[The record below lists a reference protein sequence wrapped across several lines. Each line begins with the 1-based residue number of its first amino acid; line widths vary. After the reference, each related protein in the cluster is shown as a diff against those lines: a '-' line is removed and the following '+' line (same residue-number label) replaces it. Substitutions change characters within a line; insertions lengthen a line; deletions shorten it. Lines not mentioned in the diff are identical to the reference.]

1 MTLIFVVACVYIL
14 PFLTEGFVPIKFD
27 MGHTRRRSSVRYI
40 SLEPDHVDILAQT
53 LTLFDQEIIQHSSQ
67 ILADTAS
74 AAAETKEN
82 DWWTNYLEIFK
93 NTLVTVH
100 STIDGPLRSVGI
112 TQTWGVS
119 IAIFTACVRSLLI
132 PLSIQQ
138 NKSSEY
144 QKLLKPY
151 MTEIKER
158 YKDNKNAQNRAIGK
172 LFEDANQNPLNGCL
186 LSLAQLPVLLGLY
199 RGIRNLAQDGVLN
212 ERFLWIPSLEGPVR
226 PPDFRDLDWLT
237 TGWTSVDGFPTPQ
250 LGWETTLAFLIMP
263 VVLVLGQSLTMRVLT
278 PPMDDDG
285 MSGDEKEQMEKTQTI
300 LKFLPLTIGYFS
312 LQVPA
317 GLTIYWFTTNIF
329 TLTQSLAIKAYY
341 KANPP
346 EIKLPDYWDQ
356 LDKDFDEM
364 SPEEKRAATKAGI
377 NVAPKFADLVDE
389 ANFHY
394 VVQRKPLH
402 ESSLAWKS
410 LSHKSKYPEIFKEW
424 VGKYESTLSEESS
437 PSSTEEEVVMSNKL
451 YN

>member
-1 MTLIFVVACVYIL
+1 MKFASVVCLCIFAHFTEAFAPAKGISEHRISARNLILDPSYGDLLNQAVN
-14 PFLTEGFVPIKFD
+14 TFD
-27 MGHTRRRSSVRYI
+27 H
-40 SLEPDHVDILAQT
+40 A
-53 LTLFDQEIIQHSSQ
+53 IQHSSQ
-67 ILADTAS
+67 VLADSAS
-74 AAAETKEN
+74 AATETANEKG
-82 DWWTNYLEIFK
+82 WWENYLDIFK
-93 NTLVTVH
+93 NTLLFVH
-100 STIDGPLRSVGI
+100 STIDGPLRKVGI

-119 IAIFTACVRSLLI
+119 IAIFTASVRSLLI

-138 NKSSEY
+138 NKSAEY
-144 QKLLKPY
+144 QKLLRPY
-151 MTEIKER
+151 MKEIKER
-158 YKDNKNAQNRAIGK
+158 YKDNQNAQNRAIGK

-237 TGWTSVDGFPTPQ
+237 TGWKSVDGLPTPQ
-250 LGWETTLAFLIMP
+250 LGWETTLAFLVMP
-263 VVLVLGQSLTMRVLT
+263 VLLVLGQSLTMRVLT
-278 PPMDDDG
+278 PPTDDDG
-285 MSGDEKEQMEKTQTI
+285 MSEEEKEQMEKTQTI

-356 LDKDFDEM
+356 LDKNFDEM
-364 SPEEKRAATKAGI
+364 SADEKRAATKAGI
-377 NVAPKFADLVDE
+377 NVAPKFEDLIDE

-402 ESSLAWKS
+402 ENSLAWQS
-410 LSHKSKYPEIFKEW
+410 VSQTSNPKYPEVFNEW
-424 VGKYESTLSEESS
+424 VEKYEPTMAEEHQGYSMK
-437 PSSTEEEVVMSNKL
+437 EEVA
-451 YN
+451 

>member
-1 MTLIFVVACVYIL
+1 MKFSSAACLCIL
-14 PFLTEGFVPIKFD
+14 PFFTEGFAPAKGII
-27 MGHTRRRSSVRYI
+27 GHRQNSAQYLT
-40 SLEPDHVDILAQT
+40 LEPDHVNL
-53 LTLFDQEIIQHSSQ
+53 LTQAVTTFDHSIQHSSQ
-67 ILADTAS
+67 LLADAASAAVDTAS
-74 AAAETKEN
+74 TAAETTKEN
-82 DWWTNYLEIFK
+82 DWWTNYLEVFK
-93 NTLVTVH
+93 NALITVH
-100 STIDGPLRSVGI
+100 STIDEPLRSVGI

-144 QKLLKPY
+144 QKILKPY

-237 TGWTSVDGFPTPQ
+237 VGWTSVDGFPTPQ
-250 LGWETTLAFLIMP
+250 LGWETTLAFLVMP
-263 VVLVLGQSLTMRVLT
+263 VLLVLGQSLTMRVMT
-278 PPMDDDG
+278 PPVDEDG
-285 MSGDEKEQMEKTQTI
+285 MSKEEKEQMEKTQTI
-300 LKFLPLTIGYFS
+300 LKFLPLSIGYFS

-329 TLTQSLAIKAYY
+329 TLSQSLAIKAYY

-346 EIKLPDYWDQ
+346 EINLPDYWDTM
-356 LDKDFDEM
+356 DKDFDEM
-364 SPEEKRAATKAGI
+364 SAEEKRAATKAGI
-377 NVAPKFADLVDE
+377 NVAPKFDELVDE

-394 VVQRKPLH
+394 IVQRKPLH
-402 ESSLAWKS
+402 DTSLAWKS
-410 LSHKSKYPEIFKEW
+410 VSQSRESQYPEVFKEW
-424 VGKYESTLSEESS
+424 VEKYEPLTDRKS
-437 PSSTEEEVVMSNKL
+437 VV
-451 YN
+451 